1 MQRLIVAAL
10 AGVLF
15 ALPAHAEG
23 DAAKGENVFKKCR
36 ACHDIGEGAKNK
48 VGPELNDLIG
58 RTAGSLESFNY
69 SPAMKTAGEEGLVWD
84 EETIEAYLKDP
95 RGFIPKN
102 KMAFAGLKK
111 DDEIE
116 DVIAY
121 LHQFSED

>member
-36 ACHDIGEGAKNK
+36 ACHDVGEGAKHK
-48 VGPELNDLIG
+48 VGPELNDLFG
-58 RTAGSLESFNY
+58 RTAGSVEGFNY
-69 SPAMKTAGEEGLVWD
+69 SAAMKAAGEEGLVWD
-84 EETIEAYLKDP
+84 DDTLAQYLKDP
-95 RGFIPKN
+95 RNFVPKN

-111 DDEIE
+111 DDEVA

-121 LHQFSED
+121 LHQFSQ